1 MSHIAPVLSA
11 KCPHQF
17 SNWLL
22 NRGDTKGEFLLGSR
36 GILDFSTLA
45 TVVAVGMSLGGQ
57 LGCGRV
63 FLRCAA
69 WFSFF
74 HL

>member
-11 KCPHQF
+11 KHPHQF

-22 NRGDTKGEFLLGSR
+22 DRGDTKGKFLLGNR

-45 TVVAVGMSLGGQ
+45 TAVAVGMSLCRQ
-57 LGCGRV
+57 LGCGWV
-63 FLRCAA
+63 FMRCAA